1 MQKGAILVASHSY
14 STGSRNRREKMSLF
28 IFLPSFLKSRY
39 VFFSLT
45 TDCCTI
51 SIWIVA
57 PSEQLCIDL
66 LWVCSWKCSVTVKHF
81 IMVNLKRSLC
91 CLQLNIDLLN
101 LFNLSF
107 RTSCPYF
114 TGHFY
119 NLVYNTRVQNI
130 YIEDK
135 MRRMIEGNASLR
147 SASGGRTTHINIS
160 IVMNSSTLFLREMQ
174 KLM

>member
-1 MQKGAILVASHSY
+1 MKVFCNSETHSL
-14 STGSRNRREKMSLF
+14 R
-28 IFLPSFLKSRY
+28 
-39 VFFSLT
+39 
-45 TDCCTI
+45 D
-51 SIWIVA
+51 
-57 PSEQLCIDL
+57 
-66 LWVCSWKCSVTVKHF
+66 F
-81 IMVNLKRSLC
+81 IMVNLKTSLC

-114 TGHFY
+114 TGHLY

-135 MRRMIEGNASLR
+135 MRRMIEGDVSLR
-147 SASGGRTTHINIS
+147 STSGGRTTHINIS
-160 IVMNSSTLFLREMQ
+160 IVMNSSTVFLREMQ